1 MWLGS
6 AWSEIQLHLHLAVI
20 TITDARLVLNREQVL
35 EEVGREVDTI

>member
-6 AWSEIQLHLHLAVI
+6 AWCEIQLNLHLAVI
-20 TITDARLVLNREQVL
+20 ADAWLVLNREQVL